1 MYWSYGIPRA
11 LQNLR
16 TNWRTAFYS
25 TLIIAASF
33 ALLGIGVLL
42 YGNVMN
48 LSRLWLSNTSLS
60 LFLKPGLSAEQRVAL
75 LSRLRADPT
84 VSRAVE
90 VSPEEGL
97 RALAEKLGT
106 GRSLVEG
113 LDPKSLPYTIDFDLE
128 LEERANIGEIAARYR
143 AAPGVDEVVY
153 GERAVERVRAFF
165 NVIRG
170 VGLFLVALI
179 LLAFW
184 FIVSNATKLSLY
196 ARREEIEILA
206 AVGATRRVIGSSF
219 VIEGMLLAGAGFL
232 SALAITFVCYEL
244 LVVALTWSESTRALL
259 GRTHFFPW
267 EGLLLAL
274 AGTLAVAGL
283 GSRVAVTRLLR
294 GLEP

>member
-42 YGNVMN
+42 YANVMN

-60 LFLKPGLSAEQRVAL
+60 LFLKPGTTAEQRAAL
-75 LSRLRADPT
+75 LSRLREDPA
-84 VSRAVE
+84 VSRAAE
-90 VSPEEGL
+90 VTPEEGL
-97 RALAEKLGT
+97 RLLADKLGT
-106 GRSLVEG
+106 ERSLMEG
-113 LDPKSLPYTIDFDLE
+113 LDPGNLPYTIDFDLE
-128 LEERANIGEIAARYR
+128 LEERANIGDIAARYR
-143 AAPGVDEVVY
+143 QAPGVEEVVY

-184 FIVSNATKLSLY
+184 FIVSNAAKLSLY
-196 ARREEIEILA
+196 SRRDEIEILA

-219 VIEGMLLAGAGFL
+219 VVEGMLMAGTGFL
-232 SALAITFVCYEL
+232 AALAITFLCYEV
-244 LVVALTWSESTRALL
+244 LVAALSWSDSTRTLAGRTQFFPWQGLLFALL
-259 GRTHFFPW
+259 G
-267 EGLLLAL
+267 
-274 AGTLAVAGL
+274 TLSVAGL

-294 GLEP
+294 AMEP

>member
-33 ALLGIGVLL
+33 AMLGMGVLL

-60 LFLKPGLSAEQRVAL
+60 LFLKPGLSAEQRGAL
-75 LSRLRADPT
+75 LTRLRADPA
-84 VSRAVE
+84 VSRALE

-97 RALAEKLGT
+97 RLLADKLGT
-106 GRSLVEG
+106 DRSLMEG
-113 LDPKSLPYTIDFDLE
+113 IDPKGLPYTIDFDLE
-128 LEERANIGEIAARYR
+128 LEERANIAEIAARYR
-143 AAPGVDEVVY
+143 KAPGVDEVVY
-153 GERAVERVRAFF
+153 GERVVERVRAFF
-165 NVIRG
+165 NVIQG
-170 VGLFLVALI
+170 VGLFLIGLI

-196 ARREEIEILA
+196 ARRDEIEILA

-219 VIEGMLLAGAGFL
+219 VIEGMLLAVAGFVA
-232 SALAITFVCYEL
+232 ALAITFACYEL
-244 LVVALTWSESTRALL
+244 LVGALAFNESTRVLVARIRFL
-259 GRTHFFPW
+259 PW
-267 EGLLLAL
+267 PGLLLAL
-274 AGTLAVAGL
+274 LGTLAVAGL